1 MATVTSKDGTL
12 IAYEKWGSGFP
23 VILVDGALCSRD
35 LGPMPKLAT
44 LLAEHFTVINYDR
57 RGRNESG
64 DTQPYAVD
72 REIEDIEALI
82 TEAGGSAYVYGISSG
97 AALSLT
103 AVAKGLAIP
112 KLALYEPPFEV
123 PGITDGSP
131 KDMLQQLKTM
141 VAEGRRG
148 DAVKYFMKIVGVPSF
163 GIFMMTLFPVWKK
176 LKAVAHTLPY
186 DITILDGF
194 ALPEDRARAIKV
206 PTLVAGGT
214 KTLERIKLSV
224 KRLSELIPNN
234 QFKMLEGQTH
244 NVSEKALAPV
254 LIEFF
259 KR

>member
-1 MATVTSKDGTL
+1 MAKVTSKDGTR
-12 IAYEKWGSGFP
+12 IAYHKTGSGFP

-35 LGPMPKLAT
+35 FGPMPKLSA
-44 LLAEHFTVINYDR
+44 LLSEHFTVINYDR

-64 DTQPYAVD
+64 DTQPYTMD
-72 REIEDIEALI
+72 REIDDIGALI
-82 TEAGGSAYVYGISSG
+82 MEAGGSAYVYGISSG
-97 AALSLT
+97 AALSL
-103 AVAKGLAIP
+103 AAAAKGLNIP

-123 PGITDGSP
+123 PGITDGAP
-131 KDMLQQLKTM
+131 KDMLPQLKTM
-141 VAEGRRG
+141 VAEDRRG

-163 GIFMMTLFPVWKK
+163 GIFMMTLFPIWKK

-224 KRLSELIPNN
+224 KRLSELIPDN
-234 QFKMLEGQTH
+234 QFKLLEGQTH
-244 NVSEKALAPV
+244 NVSAKALAPV

-259 KR
+259 KG